1 MKTILKVSVALF
13 FISIVT
19 AFNANGQ
26 ANYGGGQAGGY
37 AAISISLGGTSVAPG
52 DSLITRQFDVS
63 VYPSPLKKGQ
73 LLKGRIRN
81 YYDNSPIR
89 VTLIDM
95 LGNQLMTEDIYI
107 TADEMLISLPS
118 EKMGKGIYL
127 ITFHNSKSKITRRL
141 ILIE

>member
-26 ANYGGGQAGGY
+26 ANYSGGQAGGY

-52 DSLITRQFDVS
+52 DSLITKQFDVS
-63 VYPSPLKKGQ
+63 VYPNPLKKGQ

-89 VTLIDM
+89 ITLIDM
-95 LGNQLMTEDIYI
+95 LGNKLMTEDIYI

>member
-26 ANYGGGQAGGY
+26 ANYSGGQAGGY

-52 DSLITRQFDVS
+52 DSLITKQFDVS
-63 VYPSPLKKGQ
+63 VYPNPLKKGQ

-95 LGNQLMTEDIYI
+95 LGNKLMTEDIYI